1 MVALPDVPHA
11 QEAEAAGC
19 GAALDLLLH
28 QGRRLP
34 RRAIISGDNL
44 AVVRYGAGLGRLRR
58 DAMFSRL
65 DGRLGALLCRGW
77 TLTWR
82 AVRRRLNSAAD
93 ALATGGVLW
102 AGTLLG
108 WGRGGEERHTWDA
121 GPRVQAGAG

>member
-1 MVALPDVPHA
+1 MVALPEVPHA

-19 GAALDLLLH
+19 GAALDLLLQ

-102 AGTLLG
+102 AGALLG

-121 GPRVQAGAG
+121 GPRVQAGTG